1 MSLNSRYSLTLNWQ
15 VNFLSKLVALKPGK
29 ALERMIKD
37 VMNGRG
43 EGADN
48 IEPSAASHSEQESLT
63 GVLGRVSF
71 EFKLVH

>member
-1 MSLNSRYSLTLNWQ
+1 M
-15 VNFLSKLVALKPGK
+15 SKLVALKPGK
-29 ALERMIKD
+29 ALESMIKD

-48 IEPSAASHSEQESLT
+48 IEQPSADSHSEQESLT

-71 EFKLVH
+71 KFEFVH